1 MVLIKGDE
9 KSKMID
15 TNIMILVG
23 RLTKDAELTYANSG
37 TALCK
42 FSLAVNGYKK
52 DVSFFDVTLFGKTA
66 ENLHK
71 YLLKGTQILVSGS
84 IKQDRWEKDG
94 QKQSKVSII
103 GNTIQLLGSKLNEEA
118 PKKSSQSSSEDENG
132 PENFSDDTQSF
143 YDNFPF

>member
-1 MVLIKGDE
+1 
-9 KSKMID
+9 MID

-23 RLTKDAELTYANSG
+23 RLTKDADLTYANNG

-94 QKQSKVSII
+94 QKQSKVSVI
-103 GNTIQLLGSKLNEEA
+103 GNSIQLLGSKLSGETPRNA
-118 PKKSSQSSSEDENG
+118 YNQSSAKNDING
-132 PENFSDDTQSF
+132 PEEFIDDSEAF
-143 YDNFPF
+143 FDDIPFN